1 MSVATKVR
9 MLVSSDHSVP
19 HANLFFY
26 LKVAIQ
32 MTCKLGGEPLAV
44 DVPLKKT
51 MVMGYDT
58 YHDTVDRKKSA
69 GALVATLNDSFTRL
83 VADKLVF
90 LLITSSFIRFT
101 SSCNLHEDSGQEI
114 TNNIR
119 PAVMKALRKYRE
131 VNGYLP
137 EKVFMFR

>member
-1 MSVATKVR
+1 
-9 MLVSSDHSVP
+9 
-19 HANLFFY
+19 
-26 LKVAIQ
+26 
-32 MTCKLGGEPLAV
+32 MTCKLGGEPWAV

-83 VADKLVF
+83 VSDRLVF
-90 LLITSSFIRFT
+90 LLITLSFIRFT

>member
-1 MSVATKVR
+1 M
-9 MLVSSDHSVP
+9 
-19 HANLFFY
+19 
-26 LKVAIQ
+26 
-32 MTCKLGGEPLAV
+32 
-44 DVPLKKT
+44 
-51 MVMGYDT
+51 
-58 YHDTVDRKKSA
+58 DTVDRKKLA
-69 GALVATLNDSFTRL
+69 GALVATLNDSFTRS
-83 VADKLVF
+83 VADRLVF